1 MLQSHVLVLNRFF
14 MPVSVTSLRRA
25 FVLLYGGAAKAVN
38 GKYETFDFETWADIR
53 SANHE
58 DCVKTVS
65 NVIKAPRVIVL
76 VRYDGYHRRQPKF
89 NRINIFRRD
98 GDTCQYC
105 ARSFSKSELTIDHV
119 VPRSM
124 GGRSTWDNVVC
135 CCVAC
140 NRKKGGRTP
149 GRANMELLSKPVK
162 PGASLFSN
170 LHVKTVKYEEWEPF
184 LSFVDMSYWN
194 VELGD

>member
-1 MLQSHVLVLNRFF
+1 MLQSPVLVLNRFF

-25 FVLLYGGAAKAVN
+25 FVLLYGGAARAVN
-38 GKYETFDFETWADIR
+38 GRYETFDFDSWSDVR
-53 SANHE
+53 SADRD
-58 DCVKTVS
+58 DCVRTVT
-65 NVIKAPRVIVL
+65 NVIKAPRVIIL

-98 GDTCQYC
+98 GDACQYC
-105 ARSFSKSELTIDHV
+105 AKSFAKRELTIDHV

-140 NRKKGGRTP
+140 NRKKGGKTP
-149 GRANMELLSKPVK
+149 EQANMKLLCRPVK
-162 PGASLFSN
+162 PAASLFSN
-170 LHVKTVKYEEWEPF
+170 LHVKAVRYEEWEPF

>member
-38 GKYETFDFETWADIR
+38 GEYETFDFESWADIR
-53 SANHE
+53 SADHE
-58 DCVKTVS
+58 DCVRTVS
-65 NVIKAPRVIVL
+65 SVIKAPRVIVL

-119 VPRSM
+119 VPRAM

>member
-1 MLQSHVLVLNRFF
+1 MLQSPVLVLNRFF

-25 FVLLYGGAAKAVN
+25 FILLYGGAARAVN
-38 GKYETFDFETWADIR
+38 GRYETFDFDSWSDIR
-53 SANHE
+53 SADRD
-58 DCVKTVS
+58 DCVRTVT
-65 NVIKAPRVIVL
+65 NVIKAPRVIIL

-98 GDTCQYC
+98 GDACQYC
-105 ARSFSKSELTIDHV
+105 AKSFAKRELTIDHV

-149 GRANMELLSKPVK
+149 EQANMKLLCRPVK
-162 PGASLFSN
+162 PAASLFSN
-170 LHVKTVKYEEWEPF
+170 LHVKTARYEEWEPF

>member
-1 MLQSHVLVLNRFF
+1 MLQSPVLVLNRFF

-25 FVLLYGGAAKAVN
+25 FVLLYGGAARAVN
-38 GKYETFDFETWADIR
+38 GRYETFDFDSWSDVR
-53 SANHE
+53 SAGRD
-58 DCVKTVS
+58 DCVRTVT
-65 NVIKAPRVIVL
+65 NVIKAPRVIIL

-98 GDTCQYC
+98 GDACQYC
-105 ARSFSKSELTIDHV
+105 ARTFAKRELTLDHV
-119 VPRSM
+119 IPRSM

-140 NRKKGGRTP
+140 NRKKGGKTP
-149 GRANMELLSKPVK
+149 EQAGMKLLCRPAKP
-162 PGASLFSN
+162 ATSLFSN
-170 LHVKTVKYEEWEPF
+170 LHVKTVRYEEWEPF

>member
-1 MLQSHVLVLNRFF
+1 MLQSPVLVLNRFF

-25 FVLLYGGAAKAVN
+25 FVLLYGGAARAVN
-38 GKYETFDFETWADIR
+38 GRYETFDFDSWSDVR
-53 SANHE
+53 SAGRD
-58 DCVKTVS
+58 DCVRTVT
-65 NVIKAPRVIVL
+65 NVIKAPRVIIL

-98 GDTCQYC
+98 GDACQYC
-105 ARSFSKSELTIDHV
+105 ARTFAKRELTLDHV

-140 NRKKGGRTP
+140 NRKKGGKTP
-149 GRANMELLSKPVK
+149 EQAGMKLLCRPAKPA
-162 PGASLFSN
+162 ASLFSN
-170 LHVKTVKYEEWEPF
+170 LHVKTVRYEEWEPF